1 MTKKKVV
8 KKTTT
13 TTVVTEEVVAS
24 KTQIVCGLDAS
35 SSMNSIIDE
44 AYEEFKESINFMMDL
59 INSLMI
65 RKNLVMKHL

>member
-24 KTQIVCGLDAS
+24 KTQIVCVLDAS

-44 AYEEFKESINFMMDL
+44 QEMDL